1 MGKETVGWVYTL
13 QGPSLDITENA
24 IALKTISSRKK
35 EQRFYFKVA
44 GQGNFELSNPA
55 GLRGF
60 GVASTPSSLSLSRG
74 GYKPTIEPILREIER
89 APLTG

>member
-1 MGKETVGWVYTL
+1 MGKETVGWVYRAPL
-13 QGPSLDITENA
+13 FGHNRKRHCTEDY
-24 IALKTISSRKK
+24 KFEGKK
-35 EQRFYFKVA
+35 SDFILKVA

-60 GVASTPSSLSLSRG
+60 GVASTPSSLSRG